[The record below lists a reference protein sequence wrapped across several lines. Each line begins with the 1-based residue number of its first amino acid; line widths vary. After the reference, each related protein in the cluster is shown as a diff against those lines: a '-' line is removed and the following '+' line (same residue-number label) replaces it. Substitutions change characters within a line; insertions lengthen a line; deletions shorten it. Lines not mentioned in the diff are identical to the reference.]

1 MQRIAQECARKVGAD
16 GAIEIDAGDHLRLG
30 AGLGAAGLA
39 SGFAASHFEGGWWIS
54 VFWVVGMGERN
65 GVALVECVES
75 VETMDCLLL
84 LGGGA
89 VL

>member
-1 MQRIAQECARKVGAD
+1 
-16 GAIEIDAGDHLRLG
+16 LG

-39 SGFAASHFEGGWWIS
+39 SGFAASHFES
-54 VFWVVGMGERN
+54 VVGLGERVGEV
-65 GVALVECVES
+65 GVGLIAVVELGAAWS

>member
-1 MQRIAQECARKVGAD
+1 M
-16 GAIEIDAGDHLRLG
+16 G

-39 SGFAASHFEGGWWIS
+39 SGLAASHFERVWGLGVVLGVGRGG
-54 VFWVVGMGERN
+54 VKKDARRAVAGVGAAWR
-65 GVALVECVES
+65 
-75 VETMDCLLL
+75 VETMDCLVV